1 LLAATNQ
8 YFEGIEQNNGNI
20 VPFDDSCSRFENGI
34 QTAGKS
40 SPMAMG
46 CRDQF
51 NSGGMFWTMPER
63 RFWAVDEDLGVVMG
77 IFMFR
82 SELPEKAGGPPPMM
96 TPMMAH
102 NATAEMFKIRNGRI
116 YQIEAVIG
124 PMLPYG
130 QRSGW

>member
-1 LLAATNQ
+1 MNAARAVT
-8 YFEGIEQNNGNI
+8 
-20 VPFDDSCSRFENGI
+20 CSRPPINTSKESN
-34 QTAGKS
+34 KS
-40 SPMAMG
+40 G
-46 CRDQF
+46 DQF
-51 NSGGMFWTMPER
+51 NAGGMFWTLPER
-63 RFWAVDEDLGVVMG
+63 RFWAVDEDLGIVMV

-82 SELPEKAGGPPPMM
+82 SELPEKSGDGPPPMM

-102 NATAEMFKIRNGRI
+102 NATAEMFKIKNGRI